1 MHELY
6 PEGLMGYDRL
16 GSVYYQLGKP
26 DLAIKYYKMFLNKEP
41 DNPRIKGIIEGI
53 KAESEI

>member
-1 MHELY
+1 
-6 PEGLMGYDRL
+6 MGYDRL